1 MPGLHAAR
9 EVKMIVDESRDYR
22 RALDVDNLGL
32 RSGIACHLGVGAA
45 RDDPTAIDCERLD
58 HGEGRVH
65 RQDLAVRDDRV
76 DVGLRER
83 LPGRCEQREPEAGE
97 LRSFHFRFVL
107 PRCRRASCADR
118 ETPESRRALYWR
130 ESQLGGDA
138 MRMSFVIASFVA
150 ALATTLPFAV
160 IAQPPASAAAA
171 RAAERP
177 GERPRVARPP
187 LFVKEDWKQIP
198 GGGEHPVTPASVT
211 VTNVELKL
219 YGASSKESQLTGA
232 DGDENNPTHVWTGLC
247 TTPCGLALRDKTR
260 YVDLTGLAR
269 IRWNVKTSGF
279 HEIRPIVK
287 LADGTWLVGDHT
299 PASSLDRPVGA
310 QSTAS
315 VRLLK
320 LDT

>member
-1 MPGLHAAR
+1 
-9 EVKMIVDESRDYR
+9 
-22 RALDVDNLGL
+22 
-32 RSGIACHLGVGAA
+32 
-45 RDDPTAIDCERLD
+45 
-58 HGEGRVH
+58 
-65 RQDLAVRDDRV
+65 
-76 DVGLRER
+76 
-83 LPGRCEQREPEAGE
+83 
-97 LRSFHFRFVL
+97 
-107 PRCRRASCADR
+107 
-118 ETPESRRALYWR
+118 
-130 ESQLGGDA
+130 
-138 MRMSFVIASFVA
+138 MRMSIVIASFVA
-150 ALATTLPFAV
+150 ALAATLSFAV

-171 RAAERP
+171 RAAEPP

-219 YGASSKESQLTGA
+219 YGASSKEIQLTGA

-299 PASSLDRPVGA
+299 DASSLDWLVGEL
-310 QSTAS
+310 SIAS
-315 VRLLK
+315 VRWLK
-320 LDT
+320 LDPERLVTTGNFVDKPDLSKVDEVGFVDLMPASGHGPSGWSDVAQIEIYGKPVPR